1 MSAAELEPA
10 AADSD
15 EVSDGTVQPLA
26 CIVIAPNA
34 SLSWRQAGWFMLGIS
49 TIALGIG
56 MAFAVMGFWVILPF
70 AGLELTAL
78 GAALYVSLRNNAMRE
93 VVTVTEDRVC
103 IETGRVDQPEAR
115 IRHEFARAWARLEV
129 EPGRTTGGA
138 GRLRLGAS
146 GRFIELGACLS
157 EQQRLGLAQ
166 RLTKVLA
173 A

>member
-1 MSAAELEPA
+1 MSAAQLDTDDADANMTSGGA
-10 AADSD
+10 A
-15 EVSDGTVQPLA
+15 QPLA

-34 SLSWRQAGWFMLGIS
+34 SLSWRQAVWFMLGIS
-49 TIALGIG
+49 AISLGIG
-56 MAFAVMGFWVILPF
+56 MAFAVLGFWVILPF
-70 AGLELTAL
+70 AGLELAAL
-78 GAALYVSLRNNAMRE
+78 GAGLYVSLRNNAARE
-93 VVTVTEDRVC
+93 VVTVTQDRVC
-103 IETGRVDQPEAR
+103 VETGRVDQPER
-115 IRHEFARAWARLEV
+115 RVRHEFHRAWARLEV

-173 A
+173 Q

>member
-1 MSAAELEPA
+1 MSTAQLEPA
-10 AADSD
+10 DADSRQ
-15 EVSDGTVQPLA
+15 ESGGAEQPLA

-34 SLSWRQAGWFMLGIS
+34 SLSGRQALWFMLTIS
-49 TIALGIG
+49 TVALGIG

-70 AGLELTAL
+70 AGLELAAL
-78 GAALYVSLRNNAMRE
+78 GAGLYVSLRNNAMRE
-93 VVTVTEDRVC
+93 VVTVTQDRVR
-103 IETGRVDQPEAR
+103 IETGRVDAPESR
-115 IRHEFARAWARLEV
+115 IRHEFMRAWVRLDV

-146 GRFIELGACLS
+146 GQLIELGACLS

-173 A
+173 Q